1 MKKQLLITEKEAEI
15 IASALHEYKVNKRAK
30 EEKNPNCD
38 KYFLGYECGLI
49 ESLRMRVAELF
60 EEEINAKPF

>member
-15 IASALHEYKVNKRAK
+15 ISRALHEYKVNKRTN

-38 KYFLGYECGLI
+38 KYFLGFECGLI
-49 ESLRMRVAELF
+49 ESLRIRVAELF
-60 EEEINAKPF
+60 EEERNAKPF